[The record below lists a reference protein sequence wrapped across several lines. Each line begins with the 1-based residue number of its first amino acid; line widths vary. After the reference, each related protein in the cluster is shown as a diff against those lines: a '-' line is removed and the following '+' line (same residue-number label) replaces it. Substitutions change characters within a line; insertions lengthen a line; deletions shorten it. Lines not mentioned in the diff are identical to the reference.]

1 MRRYDVRHVDSLII
15 GAGFAVT
22 LVVIGLIGFI
32 AVVLQTAPLGRL
44 GVPVASLAAVPGV
57 VPTILVALHE

>member
-1 MRRYDVRHVDSLII
+1 LII